1 MIIKISDD
9 LKEQEIWAN
18 GMELCNIM
26 GKDFVNGKRVTYY
39 PPEKKEYVHTFSNPV
54 LMTDN
59 YRIGNLNPTVR
70 DTLFSLFQTKPRI
83 VEYDNVS
90 TFWDNTHVGVWCP
103 SIDTVLF
110 AKALRGFLK
119 KGYDLC
125 SGIEVGCGSGF
136 LTKYVLKK
144 GDDIENFTAVDIN
157 QYAIK
162 SVMDNID
169 DSRLSVHC
177 GDVLEYMNDKKYDL
191 VIANPPYVPRPGSID
206 DNPYEGVSLM
216 KELIYRR
223 SEYLNEDG
231 FLILNVS
238 SLSWDLVFKEE
249 IDFEVLE
256 SVKVPLKVN
265 NILNNKEWLSYLRK
279 IGLEKSLHDGYEYW
293 QEIKVLL
300 FRN

>member
-1 MIIKISDD
+1 
-9 LKEQEIWAN
+9 
-18 GMELCNIM
+18 
-26 GKDFVNGKRVTYY
+26 
-39 PPEKKEYVHTFSNPV
+39 
-54 LMTDN
+54 
-59 YRIGNLNPTVR
+59 
-70 DTLFSLFQTKPRI
+70 
-83 VEYDNVS
+83 
-90 TFWDNTHVGVWCP
+90 
-103 SIDTVLF
+103 
-110 AKALRGFLK
+110 
-119 KGYDLC
+119 
-125 SGIEVGCGSGF
+125 
-136 LTKYVLKK
+136 
-144 GDDIENFTAVDIN
+144 
-157 QYAIK
+157 
-162 SVMDNID
+162 
-169 DSRLSVHC
+169 
-177 GDVLEYMNDKKYDL
+177 
-191 VIANPPYVPRPGSID
+191 
-206 DNPYEGVSLM
+206 M